1 MRSTGAVILI
11 FVGALIL
18 TACDL
23 LSNSEQAEIT
33 PEPTATVDQTAVV
46 TTVVPNIPD
55 VTTPITPTQETST
68 LRVWL
73 PPTIAERTEAGTSTL
88 LEQISLF
95 EQDNPQVTLIVERKR
110 ARGTGGILDYLRTG
124 HVIAPDIM
132 PDLVAVPT
140 DLLPAMASENLI
152 QPLDSRLDDEA
163 IETLFPPALSLAQP
177 ESNLL
182 GYPFALGSLPHLA
195 YNNNVLTGTLPLTWE
210 RLIENDEHSYVF
222 AADGT
227 DGALLALQFY
237 LEIGG
242 NLVDETGQST
252 LELDPLIGALSY
264 IENGQEQGLFAPQS
278 STISTT
284 DQAWQIFLSGGG
296 NIAQTTADNFLG
308 QSVDA
313 LPIAYTIIPGIDRP
327 LTPLVDG
334 WAWAVTATDPIK
346 QEQAISL
353 IETLTTPENL
363 ASWSQASDILPSRR
377 DALDSWQDQG
387 LYVGFIGQELE
398 RAEPLTLS
406 PSSTLITVLKDAV
419 FQVVSGSKTAQQA
432 AIDAVNGMKS

>member
-1 MRSTGAVILI
+1 MRSTGAVFLI
-11 FVGALIL
+11 FFTTLIL

-23 LSNSEQAEIT
+23 LSNSGETAVT
-33 PEPTATVDQTAVV
+33 PEPTATIQQTVV
-46 TTVVPNIPD
+46 STTIVPNIPN
-55 VTTPITPTQETST
+55 VTIPVTPTQETGT
-68 LRVWL
+68 LRIWL
-73 PPTIAERTEAGTSTL
+73 PPSIAERTEAGASVLTD
-88 LEQISLF
+88 QISLY
-95 EQDNPQVTLIVERKR
+95 EQENPQVTLVLERKR
-110 ARGTGGILDYLRTG
+110 ARGSGSILDYLRTG
-124 HVIAPDIM
+124 HLIAPGIM

-140 DLLPAMASENLI
+140 DLLPTMASENLI
-152 QPLDSRLDDEA
+152 QPLDGRLDDKAVEN
-163 IETLFPPALSLAQP
+163 LFPPALSLAQP

-210 RLIENDEHSYVF
+210 RLIENDEHNYVF
-222 AADGT
+222 AADGM

-237 LEIGG
+237 LDVGG

-252 LELDPLIGALSY
+252 LELDPLVGALSY

-296 NIAQTTADNFLG
+296 NISQTTADYFLG
-308 QSVDA
+308 QSVES
-313 LPIAYTIIPGIDRP
+313 LPIAYTIIPGIDSP

-334 WAWAVTATDPIK
+334 YAWAVTATDPVK
-346 QEQAISL
+346 QEQSISL

-363 ASWSQASDILPSRR
+363 ASWSQASNILPSRR
-377 DALDSWQDQG
+377 DALDAWPEQD
-387 LYVGFIGQELE
+387 LYVGFVRQELE

-406 PSSTLITVLKDAV
+406 PSSTLLTVLKDAV

-432 AIDAVNGMKS
+432 AVDAVNAMKG